1 MVSKPTSARPVCSL
15 RRSQIVDAHDV
26 KGTNGDGQFVLV
38 DYNHDFGGHGNK
50 VPMRHD
56 ESPPVRKPECK
67 RDEAVFEALLNLLCH
82 NARIVI
88 ESADRSKSRRV
99 HRPIG
104 GATSHTHHGENVT
117 SRRIWSDSALAGR
130 SRIQSGVALR
140 LPPHSISPRM
150 VPSCAPRSGP
160 SQGRLVNAAGAWW
173 QLELRRFRTD
183 AGRRPTPA
191 PACPRHAGSNQAWQT
206 GCAETPKAPAWPGRQ
221 RMPRARA
228 WAINGTR
235 ALAR

>member
-117 SRRIWSDSALAGR
+117 SRRIWSALAERSGDSALAGR

-140 LPPHSISPRM
+140 LAPHSISPRM
-150 VPSCAPRSGP
+150 VRVPSYAPLR
-160 SQGRLVNAAGAWW
+160 RAAG
-173 QLELRRFRTD
+173 LPLRSR
-183 AGRRPTPA
+183 G
-191 PACPRHAGSNQAWQT
+191 HGI
-206 GCAETPKAPAWPGRQ
+206 K
-221 RMPRARA
+221 
-228 WAINGTR
+228 
-235 ALAR
+235 